1 MRHNKRVLAVLAVFA
16 MLAAACGNDDTA
28 TPQSTTTTTQVA
40 TEATVVETTTTMM
53 EETTTTM
60 MEETTT
66 TMMEETTTPTEAM
79 LPGDGVTV
87 NMARADWATGYFQ
100 AAIYR
105 QVLSELG
112 YEVTD
117 PAETELGPAL
127 AYLAMAEGDIDFWV
141 NSWYPGHRSWW
152 DPELPDGSKVGD
164 HLEIPGAVFA
174 AGGLQGYL
182 ITKDFAD
189 EYGVYTLDQLNSNA
203 EALAAFDADDP
214 VPGNGIADIYGC
226 QESWTCDNII
236 TSQIAFS
243 GWDNI
248 QQVIAGYDAMVAE
261 AITKANRGEPM
272 VTYTWTP
279 SSYITELIPGV
290 NVYWLGVNEVLDDSN
305 PSNQDGGEA
314 HDQRPGI
321 VPIGTDQCPSATDA
335 GCQIGWIPADI
346 AVTANK
352 DFLEANPAA
361 ARLLTVMNLPIVDV
375 SLAQVQQ
382 TATNASEEDLSRM
395 AAEWIAG
402 NRDTV
407 DGWIAEA
414 MGAA

>member
-1 MRHNKRVLAVLAVFA
+1 
-16 MLAAACGNDDTA
+16 
-28 TPQSTTTTTQVA
+28 
-40 TEATVVETTTTMM
+40 
-53 EETTTTM
+53 
-60 MEETTT
+60 
-66 TMMEETTTPTEAM
+66 M
-79 LPGDGVTV
+79 LPGEVVTV
-87 NMARADWATGYFQ
+87 NMARADWSTGYFQ

-105 QVLSELG
+105 QVLRELG

-117 PAETELGPAL
+117 PANNELGPSL

-152 DPELPDGSKVGD
+152 DPELPDGSTVGD
-164 HLEIPGAVFA
+164 HLVVPGAVFA

-203 EALAAFDADDP
+203 EALAAFDAADP

-243 GWDNI
+243 EWENI

-261 AITKANRGEPM
+261 AISKANRGEPM

-290 NVYWLGVNEVLDDSN
+290 NVYWLGVDAVLDDSN
-305 PSNQDGGEA
+305 PSGQDGGEA

-321 VPIGTDQCPSATDA
+321 VPIGPDQCPAATDA

-346 AVTANK
+346 TVTANR

-361 ARLLTVMNLPIVDV
+361 ARLLTTMNLPIVDV

-382 TATNASEEDLSRM
+382 TATNASQEDISRM
-395 AAEWIAG
+395 AAEWIAD

-414 MGAA
+414 MSAA

>member
-1 MRHNKRVLAVLAVFA
+1 MRHNKRVMAVLAVFA
-16 MLAAACGNDDTA
+16 MLAVACGNDDTA
-28 TPQSTTTTTQVA
+28 TPDSTTTTTQAA
-40 TEATVVETTTTMM
+40 TEATAMETTTTMM

-66 TMMEETTTPTEAM
+66 TTEAM

-105 QVLSELG
+105 QVLGELG

-117 PAETELGPAL
+117 PAETELGPSL

-152 DPELPDGSKVGD
+152 DPELPDGSKVGG

-261 AITKANRGEPM
+261 AIAKANRGEPM

-290 NVYWLGVNEVLDDSN
+290 NVYWLGVDEVLDDSN

-321 VPIGTDQCPSATDA
+321 VPIGTDQCPAATDA

-346 AVTANK
+346 AVTANRA
-352 DFLEANPAA
+352 FLDANPAA
-361 ARLLTVMNLPIVDV
+361 ARLLTVMSLPIVDV